1 MKERKYLLSVVNRSK
16 SLGLSRITEGNN
28 VKKRCQYKIFSVFV
42 PMFLKVNKCC
52 LT

>member
-28 VKKRCQYKIFSVFV
+28 VKKDASTKFSQ
-42 PMFLKVNKCC
+42 FLFQCF
-52 LT
+52 

>member
-28 VKKRCQYKIFSVFV
+28 VKKKMPVQNFLSFCSNVF
-42 PMFLKVNKCC
+42 KGE
-52 LT
+52 